1 MAIPHQENARYYLL
15 IQRVLSHMHSQIIRR
30 VGLVLLAVGI
40 IDGIVTSVRMPVTG
54 PWPAALDSIAVVAG
68 IALLRGG
75 PRAALLVRSLAVFLL
90 AACIVLIIAAPLFQ
104 PLDLS
109 ITEIRVAPAA
119 SAGIVASVIVILCV
133 TLWVTLRLGHPSVL
147 DAIARTGITRWDMT
161 IPAQAGAGVV
171 ALASLLL
178 WLTLH
183 GQSGELATA
192 VALKQLGPDYRY
204 HLSWISSANNGHGTT
219 VTGVVTAWN
228 DKEIRKVL
236 LHWETP

>member
-1 MAIPHQENARYYLL
+1 
-15 IQRVLSHMHSQIIRR
+15 MHNQNIKR
-30 VGLVLLAVGI
+30 VGALLLSIGI
-40 IDGIVTSVRMPVTG
+40 IDGVVTIVRLTEAG
-54 PWPAALDSIAVVAG
+54 PWPGVLDSIAVVAG

-75 PRAALLVRSLAVFLL
+75 PRATLWVRSVAVFLL
-90 AACIVLIIAAPLFQ
+90 AACLVLIIAAPLFQ
-104 PLDLS
+104 PVDLS
-109 ITEIRVAPAA
+109 IAEIRFAPAA

-147 DAIARTGITRWDMT
+147 DTIARAGIMRWDMT

-192 VALKQLGPDYRY
+192 LALKQLGPDYRY

-228 DKEIRKVL
+228 DKEIREVL
-236 LHWETP
+236 LHWETR